1 MTIKLTYF
9 GGKGRA
15 EPCRLAFHIGGVA
28 FEDERINFEQFM
40 ALKPKLPFG
49 TVPAVTVDNVQ
60 SAQSAAILRYAGKLG
75 GLYPADPVQALQV
88 PHARSLCTGPYTLPV
103 AAVSL
108 HQRDTGSDSRVC
120 IQHPCR
126 DGGSSAS
133 TATCVGTKGSG
144 AVHDVDPPRAIV
156 PPQVDCFLDGL
167 TELLNAISK
176 SYGMQDPEVR
186 KAARQ
191 DISGKRLTQ

>member
-88 PHARSLCTGPYTLPV
+88 
-103 AAVSL
+103 
-108 HQRDTGSDSRVC
+108 
-120 IQHPCR
+120 
-126 DGGSSAS
+126 
-133 TATCVGTKGSG
+133 
-144 AVHDVDPPRAIV
+144 
-156 PPQVDCFLDGL
+156 DCFLDGL